1 MAILI
6 DLESRSFAASV
17 SDLAGESGERAI
29 GLNGSGLSRLWIGQE
44 LHRRVQQELT
54 ALEPG
59 YQAEVPVRLET
70 VIDDWRVT
78 VVGRADGVV
87 RGGDGVIRVDE
98 IKTLHFAVDLHNL
111 YASERLDRFRRQL
124 SLYAAVL
131 SGDGPPSA
139 ARLVLVD
146 IVTFEE
152 RDEEVVWDRDS
163 VDAWLRQTVRR
174 LIAIEQRRLERL
186 DRLRAEASDLPF
198 PHAQPRPAQLPMGA
212 AVDTALGE
220 QRHLLLAAPTGA
232 GKTAAALHA
241 ALRRALLD
249 GHRLFYLT
257 AKTLQQRLAVETV
270 RSMQRGGFRSLQLRA
285 KGKMC
290 ANSEMVCHE
299 EFCPYAREYGIKL
312 IRSQLLPTLLDSG
325 SHLDPDRI
333 FDAARQHEVC
343 PFEVSL
349 DLLPDVDVVI
359 CDYNYVFDPI
369 IGLASLL
376 GGGALQRAVLVVDE
390 AHNLVER
397 GREYYSPILS
407 AAALEAALAVLGNR
421 DNALFRRLS
430 EVITALAELVEG
442 TVRNALD
449 ERRDCE
455 TPVELPRHELTEI
468 RIELDGAM
476 LQYFLYKRE
485 NELWSADDPVLDV
498 FFQLTHFHRVLGL
511 GGEEFV
517 HLAART
523 ASGEARLRIVCLD
536 ASRFLGAVL
545 EASGGC
551 VAMSATLEPFEFY
564 RDLLGFDRR
573 RTDTLAVPSPFPPEN
588 RLVLAIDDVD
598 TTWRRRLEHA
608 DAIAGWIS
616 RLAEPGRNALVLF
629 PSYAFLETVLDRLPP
644 VPHEILV
651 QQRGASDAEQRE
663 LLDRLSSGRSQLVLA
678 VLGGIF
684 AEGVDYPGDM
694 LSQVMVVSPGLPQY
708 NLERELLK
716 AYYAERYGRGFEYA
730 YLVPGLTRVVQAAG
744 RLIRSASDRGT
755 IVLLCR
761 RFLDRRYAAL
771 LPDDW
776 LEDDAASLLRPDPIA
791 AVRAFFAVPTGLGG
805 RMPAEDPCADS

>member
-1 MAILI
+1 VAILI

-17 SDLAGESGERAI
+17 TDLVGESGNRAI

-44 LHRRVQQELT
+44 LHRRVQEEL
-54 ALEPG
+54 AAVSPG
-59 YQAEVPVRLET
+59 FEAEVPVRFET
-70 VIDDWRVT
+70 VVDGWRVT
-78 VVGRADGVV
+78 VVGRADGVIRLDDHV
-87 RGGDGVIRVDE
+87 VRVDE

-111 YASERLDRFRRQL
+111 YASERLDRFRRQV
-124 SLYAAVL
+124 SLYAAAL
-131 SGDGPPSA
+131 SGDDVPAS

-152 RDEEVVWDRDS
+152 RHEEVVWDRTS
-163 VDAWLRQTVRR
+163 VDDWLGQTVRR

-186 DRLRAEASDLPF
+186 ERLRAEARDLPF
-198 PHAQPRPAQLPMGA
+198 PHPEPRPAQMPMGA
-212 AVDTALGE
+212 AVEAALGE

-232 GKTAAALHA
+232 GKTAAVMHA

-257 AKTLQQRLAVETV
+257 AKTLQQTLAVETV
-270 RSMQRGGFRSLQLRA
+270 RSMQRDGFRSLQLRA

-290 ANSEMVCHE
+290 ANAEMICHE
-299 EFCPYAREYGIKL
+299 EFCPFAREYGAKL

-325 SHLDPDRI
+325 SHFEPDRI

-359 CDYNYVFDPI
+359 CDYNYVFDPV

-376 GGGALQRAVLVVDE
+376 GGGALQRAVLIADE

-397 GREYYSPILS
+397 SREYYSPSLSSAILQP
-407 AAALEAALAVLGNR
+407 ALAFLAGR
-421 DNALFRRLS
+421 ENALFRRLAA
-430 EVITALAELVEG
+430 VIGTLAELVEG
-442 TVRNALD
+442 TVRDAIEDRHDAEN
-449 ERRDCE
+449 
-455 TPVELPRHELTEI
+455 PVELPRRELTEI
-468 RIELDGAM
+468 RIELDAAI

-485 NELWSADDPVLDV
+485 HELWSADDPVLDA

-517 HLAART
+517 HLAGRT
-523 ASGEARLRIVCLD
+523 AVGEVRLRIVCLD

-545 EASGGC
+545 EESGGC

-564 RDLLGFDRR
+564 RDLLGFDDH
-573 RTDTLAVPSPFPPEN
+573 RTDTLAVPSPFPAEN
-588 RLVLAIDDVD
+588 RLVLAVDDVD

-616 RLAEPGRNALVLF
+616 RLAEPGLNALVLF
-629 PSYAFLETVLDRLPP
+629 PSYAFLETVLDRLPGMA
-644 VPHEILV
+644 HEVLV
-651 QQRGASDAEQRE
+651 QQRGASDAEQQE
-663 LLDRLSSGRSQLVLA
+663 LLGRLSSGRSQLVLA

-694 LSQVMVVSPGLPQY
+694 LSQVMVVSPGLPLY
-708 NLERELLK
+708 NLEREMLK
-716 AYYAERYGRGFEYA
+716 AYYAAHYGRGFEYA
-730 YLVPGLTRVVQAAG
+730 YLVPGMTRVVQAAG
-744 RLIRSASDRGT
+744 RLIRSATDRGT

-771 LPDDW
+771 LPDEWIDG
-776 LEDDAASLLRPDPIA
+776 DPSALLHPDPVA
-791 AVRAFFAVPTGLGG
+791 AVRAFFSPPRDVGCK
-805 RMPAEDPCADS
+805 MPPEDPCADS